1 MTMASSLGRRAILA
15 ASGLVLSVAILFAT
29 GWGSAVAAQISNV
42 FVTNDSAHPVPV
54 QEQRTD
60 ANGNIKVHE
69 QGTANVNVTNGSLSV
84 DSPTPITDGG
94 SFRVFNGTRD
104 FDAPVT
110 ASALAIHMSDSVVSI
125 EFRYRPAQ
133 FPASFPGPE
142 LGGIAEIVLALDRP
156 IKFDQIICVGEG
168 ACSVGWMGA
177 SP

>member
-1 MTMASSLGRRAILA
+1 MASSLVRRVVLA
-15 ASGLVLSVAILFAT
+15 ASGLVLAVVILVAS
-29 GWGSAVAAQISNV
+29 GWGSAVAAQISKV

-69 QGTANVNVTNGSLSV
+69 QGTANVNVTNGSLNV
-84 DSPTPITDGG
+84 ASPTPITEGG
-94 SFRVFNGTRD
+94 SSTVTNGTRD
-104 FDAPVT
+104 FDVPVT
-110 ASALAIHMSDSVVSI
+110 ASALSIHMSDTVVSI

-133 FPASFPGPE
+133 FPATFPGPY
-142 LGGIAEIVLALDRP
+142 LGGNAEIVLALDRP

-168 ACSVGWMGA
+168 ALCSVGWVGA